1 MDRKKENELIN
12 YLTTNDTRKQKTMNK
27 ITSINGILL
36 SSRNDFYQ
44 HEKNS
49 SVHVTEDE
57 RTAWNAKAEASDVNS
72 KVSTEVFEAHKTNAT
87 ATLRKK
93 NVTDGMLLPKSTKA
107 AI

>member
-1 MDRKKENELIN
+1 MDREKENKLIN

-36 SSRNDFYQ
+36 SSQNDFYQ

-57 RTAWNAKAEASDVNS
+57 RTAWNANGGINIGGSVRFTAPYRYPLMSS
-72 KVSTEVFEAHKTNAT
+72 PPSTRHRKYCTAH
-87 ATLRKK
+87 
-93 NVTDGMLLPKSTKA
+93 S
-107 AI
+107 